1 MKTGKQGGK
10 LTKGQKQTVII
21 AGICAVLLIAAA
33 VINAVR
39 ASKAGVRVGILPHQ
53 AQRHGLVDG
62 QQHDHVRREPR
73 KELL

>member
-53 AQRHGLVDG
+53 AQRHGLVDR